1 MFGKLAHNSMQD
13 LAKSPPSEWL
23 PGVCAPI
30 FPHTSNNA
38 FRGCAR
44 HSQMHARTHMHAH
57 ARTRTRTHTHTHTHI
72 YAHMQTRVTGIHAS
86 TNLRSKQYTHARNGF
101 AGLDHSLELELLDSL
116 RWGVIACLGRY

>member
-57 ARTRTRTHTHTHTHI
+57 ARTRTRTHTHTHTHTYTHTCKHVSRAFMQVQI
-72 YAHMQTRVTGIHAS
+72 YAANSTHMHATVLQDLITALS
-86 TNLRSKQYTHARNGF
+86 
-101 AGLDHSLELELLDSL
+101 
-116 RWGVIACLGRY
+116 